1 MQTFTQN
8 GAMYAKVDDFLIIK
22 KSIEL
27 GDGVI
32 HPGEYVQRLG
42 HIPRTSFQM
51 QVGWYLRYVGYVD
64 DTLLFRVNAKVFD
77 NIYYAFAY
85 VSKNILLVIGDGFAR
100 DIRVDKLKTYKSVPY
115 NKVSVQL
122 NLFEEVL

>member
-1 MQTFTQN
+1 
-8 GAMYAKVDDFLIIK
+8 MYAKVDDFLIIK
-22 KSIEL
+22 KPIEL

-32 HPGEYVQRLG
+32 HPGEYVNKLG
-42 HIPRTSFQM
+42 DKYRTSFEM
-51 QVGWYLRYVGYVD
+51 QDGWYLRFAGILD
-64 DTLLFRVNAKVFD
+64 DHLLFRVNADVFD

-85 VSKNILLVIGDGFAR
+85 VSKNILLIIGDGFAR
-100 DIRVDKLKTYKSVPY
+100 DIRINKLKTYKNVPY